1 MQIFNDSLQRPHKVR
16 TAVLL
21 CITLLCSVV
30 EAQPRFNDP
39 RVVAERMQVAGVSRC
54 ISLLVVWSAGLV
66 KAPNIRADGPEIRS
80 NNALMEVYGNARR
93 HLIASSGNPAM
104 SGAIDGM
111 VRQQGEYFG
120 NIVRFQGWEA
130 IGPEYRQCAE
140 AAQVASASPQAPS
153 RPVQPAAAAQ
163 PATPAA
169 SSPQARFPSGTT
181 TSMINGNWYSK
192 EWRYGYT
199 LRDGVGKA
207 TSTNSPNYQV
217 GQEIVFL
224 KPSGD
229 GEFSGRQVY
238 TDGKFYEVTAV
249 LQPNGELHF
258 SGERNARWVMRRI
271 D

>member
-1 MQIFNDSLQRPHKVR
+1 MQMTRSLLGSQ
-16 TAVLL
+16 TALIL
-21 CITLLCSVV
+21 CATLLSSVV
-30 EAQPRFNDP
+30 QAQPRFNDP

-120 NIVRFQGWEA
+120 NIVRFQGWDA
-130 IGPEYRQCAE
+130 IIPEYRQCAA
-140 AAQVASASPQAPS
+140 AAQVAAAVPQAPA
-153 RPVQPAAAAQ
+153 RA
-163 PATPAA
+163 ATPAA
-169 SSPQARFPSGTT
+169 PVAPPAQSSSAGSTPSPAASE
-181 TSMINGNWYSK
+181 TSAIDGNWYSK
-192 EWRYGYT
+192 EWRYGYA
-199 LRDGVGKA
+199 LRNGVGKA
-207 TSTNSPNYQV
+207 TSTNSPNFQV
-217 GQEIVFL
+217 GQEILFL

-229 GEFSGRQVY
+229 GAFSGRQVY
-238 TDGKFYEVTAV
+238 TDGKFYAVTAV

-258 SGERNARWVMRRI
+258 SGERNVRWVMRRI